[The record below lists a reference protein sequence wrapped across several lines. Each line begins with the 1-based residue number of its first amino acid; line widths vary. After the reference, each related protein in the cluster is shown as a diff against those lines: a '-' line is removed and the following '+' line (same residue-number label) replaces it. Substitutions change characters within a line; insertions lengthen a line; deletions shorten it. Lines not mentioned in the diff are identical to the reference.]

1 MRQPFWGI
9 FTLSIIMTGLAACTV
24 AAEPAEP
31 GCTSRGIQIVP
42 TATRERDP
50 DLFSPPAPPADA
62 GDGPCLPLV
71 GPEQPADEFLEQF
84 VTTEVVNLSL
94 DITDQELAATAV
106 GKEMLAVAWLTDGEI
121 VVALSRGGNHFQ
133 VRPVDSGSSVSLA
146 FSRANRLHMAYE
158 QDGRILYRAADE
170 GLHPADVDP
179 FIVDSVTHPISNGR
193 FPQVVV
199 DEMNWAHVVYEQD
212 GSIYKAKHLA
222 NEMWLTQ
229 FVAYGTNPTVRPFYN
244 ERELILWGVPTGTN
258 WFGIIMAA
266 PYDGQVRLFRYLSWF
281 NVWEQVAS
289 FPIPSDETLL
299 GGIGLD
305 FRAVSEDEAWVYA
318 AWVTKRP
325 FPHPATPLYSQ
336 PLYEAANPLFPYQI
350 ANPHQIYEGLNAAR
364 WRSELPF
371 DGGLRQTLAVN
382 NPGEAIT
389 VSGWGL
395 VEQAGV
401 LLRLGLDPTGSL
413 DPAADS
419 VVWSDLMA
427 APSDFTQFTVS
438 AAPVGGYATVFLHAT
453 HNDYQP
459 GQAVWDG
466 IAAYN
471 GTLTNGGFEEGFSGP
486 AGLVVPHGWT
496 PYYSD
501 SGAIPPYI
509 RDNYTVYAAWSEDGG
524 RTWTGPDVVAANRD
538 GSGAVTGAI
547 APDVYPVISLATEP
561 PSINFFYIYESGD
574 PPPNTDFLRFG
585 RPHQSQ
591 CPLGTTD
598 CTMPP
603 GQPLLHPGAARPS
616 SRLLAAADPQQPG
629 RAVLAWDGLQSDNE
643 RRDVYATYAVMR

>member
-1 MRQPFWGI
+1 MRTIALGI
-9 FTLSIIMTGLAACTV
+9 SILLLLLSSIACTP

-31 GCTSRGIQIVP
+31 GCTSQGILIVP

-50 DLFSPPAPPADA
+50 DLAQPPQLPMDG
-62 GDGPCLPLV
+62 GDGRIYCATPVPPNEESEPPL
-71 GPEQPADEFLEQF
+71 AF
-84 VTTEVVNLSL
+84 VATDVVNLSL
-94 DITDQELAATAV
+94 LIESQELTALAA
-106 GKEMLAVAWLTDGEI
+106 GDEMLAVAWLTDGLLYI
-121 VVALSRGGNHFQ
+121 ALARGGNQFQ
-133 VRPVDSGSSVSLA
+133 VRSVAEAENVSMT
-146 FSRANRLHMAYE
+146 FSRANRLHVVYE
-158 QDGRILYRAADE
+158 QEGQLYYRAADH
-170 GLHPADVDP
+170 GTHPAEVEAEY
-179 FIVDSVTHPISNGR
+179 VASGR
-193 FPQVVV
+193 RPQVVLNQYNYAQIIYEE
-199 DEMNWAHVVYEQD
+199 DGGIYQAAHVLTGDWQIGYITN
-212 GSIYKAKHLA
+212 GSHVR
-222 NEMWLTQ
+222 LTG
-229 FVAYGTNPTVRPFYN
+229 FGSDIDLGYIVAYRLDGVIYLARWQTTPYGFFPF
-244 ERELILWGVPTGTN
+244 
-258 WFGIIMAA
+258 
-266 PYDGQVRLFRYLSWF
+266 
-281 NVWEQVAS
+281 WEQVAS

-305 FRAVSEDEAWVYA
+305 FTVVSEEEAWVYA

-336 PLYEAANPLFPYQI
+336 PLYEAANPFFPYQI

-395 VEQAGV
+395 VEQADV

-466 IAAYN
+466 IVAYN
-471 GTLTNGGFEEGFSGP
+471 GTLTNGGFEEGFSGS

-561 PSINFFYIYESGD
+561 PSVNFFYIYESGD

-598 CTMPP
+598 CTTPP